1 MASRDGDR
9 MIALIVGFVGLGCAI
24 VATVGQV
31 LAFIDRER
39 LERDLPRVK

>member
-1 MASRDGDR
+1 MALRNGDR

-31 LAFIDRER
+31 FALIGRER
-39 LERDLPRVK
+39 LERDYSRVK